1 MEEVLKMF
9 KWLKNNYANERFMNE
24 RDYNTFVKLANYYY
38 EIDIEEELKKGSK

>member
-9 KWLKNNYANERFMNE
+9 KWLKNNYANESIINGEHYDRFVRM
-24 RDYNTFVKLANYYY
+24 ANYYY